1 MFVISHYLHAFFL
14 VGFDAEQAKVATNT
28 QNMGEN
34 ETQIEP
40 NPELQEESLQTNS
53 EHLLVSK
60 NKG

>member
-1 MFVISHYLHAFFL
+1 MFVISHYLHYVFL
-14 VGFDAEQAKVATNT
+14 VGFDVEQAKVATNT

-34 ETQIEP
+34 ETQIDP
-40 NPELQEESLQTNS
+40 NLELQEESLQTNN